1 MLETINIAG
10 EASYDAEGALLEGLR
25 RLNFIYGANGAGKTT
40 ISRVLAA
47 PANYAHCTL
56 TWSNGRPLEPVV
68 YNWDFVAR
76 NLIPRM
82 PGIFTLGEE
91 DAAVLTEIAE
101 CRTRCDQLEAEI
113 ASRRIQLEGSD
124 GQSGKR
130 GELAALRRV
139 LEEDSWAIKTRH
151 DEYFREA
158 FTGVRN
164 ARAAFCDRLL
174 QEFRDNTASLKDL
187 TELKGRAETIFASQ
201 LQTLS
206 FIALPSVQELFAF
219 EQAPIL
225 SRKIVGKEDIDIAAL
240 IRKLGNSDWVR
251 QGLEYVEE
259 SEGVCP
265 FCQQSI
271 TDDLAAHVASYFD
284 ESYEQ
289 AVAEV
294 RSLGHRYGEV
304 SQQVI
309 RVLRETIS
317 GPPAH
322 LDYETLA
329 RLTDTFEANVALNVS
344 VLAGKAKTPSV
355 VAVLHPMQPS
365 WQAIFD
371 HIRAANER
379 ALSHNELIDNQVAER
394 DTLTEEVWKF
404 VVQEAG
410 AALVRWNDGRR
421 AIEGA
426 INGLTQGLEQRGAEL
441 REKRLELQTLERDVT
456 SVEPTVTAI
465 NGILTSFGFTNFRL
479 VKSTIGDNLYSIV
492 RADGAD
498 ATTTLS
504 EGERT
509 FIAFLYFYHLIRGS
523 VDASGVTTDRI
534 VVFDDPVSSLDSD
547 VLFIVSC
554 LIKRVLEEA
563 RDGTGLVKQVFV
575 LTHNIYF
582 HKEVTFDPKRG
593 DDCRH
598 FETFWIVKKVN
609 DRSTVLGFGHN
620 PIKTSYEL
628 LWSEVKNANRSHMTI
643 QNTLRRILESYFK
656 ILGNLD
662 RDEIVKLF
670 EGRDQQIC
678 SSLFSWVND
687 GSHGTHDELYVSTD
701 GTLVERYLAVFKQIF
716 ERTNHSAHYRMMF
729 GEEAATEPTAL
740 AENASTA

>member
-1 MLETINIAG
+1 MLESIKIAG
-10 EASYDAEGALLEGLR
+10 EASYGTEGAILEGLR

-47 PANYAHCTL
+47 PANYPHCLL
-56 TWSNGRPLEPVV
+56 TWSNGRPLEPLV

-91 DAAVLTEIAE
+91 DAAVLTAIAD

-130 GELAALRRV
+130 GELAALRRA
-139 LEEDSWAIKTRH
+139 LEEDSWAIKTRY
-151 DEYFREA
+151 DEHFRGG

-174 QEFRDNTASLKDL
+174 QEFRDNTASLKEF

-201 LQTLS
+201 PETLP
-206 FIALPSVQELFAF
+206 FIALPSVEELFAL

-225 SRKIVGKEDIDIAAL
+225 ARKIVGKEDIDIAAL

-251 QGLEYVEE
+251 QGLEYAEE
-259 SEGVCP
+259 SDGVCP

-271 TDDLAAHVASYFD
+271 TDDLAAHLASYFD

-294 RSLGHRYGEV
+294 RNLGHQYGEM
-304 SQQVI
+304 SQRVI
-309 RVLRETIS
+309 RVLREVIS
-317 GPPAH
+317 RAPAH

-344 VLAGKAKTPSV
+344 VLAEKTKMPSL
-355 VAVLHPMQPS
+355 VAILHPMQRP

-379 ALSHNELIDNQVAER
+379 ARSHNELIDNQVAER
-394 DTLTEEVWKF
+394 DTLTKEIWKF
-404 VVQEAG
+404 VVEEAG

-426 INGLTQGLEQRGAEL
+426 ISGLTQGLEQRGTEL
-441 REKRLELQTLERDVT
+441 REKRLELQMLERNVT

-479 VKSTIGDNLYSIV
+479 VKSTIGDNLYSVV

-523 VDASGVTTDRI
+523 VDASGVMTDRI

-547 VLFIVSC
+547 VLFIVSS
-554 LIKRVLEEA
+554 LIKRILEEA
-563 RDGTGLVKQVFV
+563 RDGTGLIKQVFV

-593 DDCRH
+593 DDCRN

-609 DRSTVLGFGHN
+609 DRSTVLGFRHN
-620 PIKTSYEL
+620 PIKTSYEM
-628 LWSEVKNANRSHMTI
+628 LWSEVRNPNRSHMTI

-662 RDEIVKLF
+662 RDEIIRLF
-670 EGRDQQIC
+670 DGRDQQIC

-701 GTLVERYLAVFKQIF
+701 AALVERYLAVFKQIF
-716 ERTNHSAHYRMMF
+716 ERTGHMAHYRMMF
-729 GEEAATEPTAL
+729 GEEVATEPEAS
-740 AENASTA
+740 AGNASTG